1 MKKIGYRLRSCA
13 RLTFSIS
20 DAYGFETV
28 KLTENGIAVIR
39 DLSYYVQ
46 DWILKEIGYCQKRD
60 LPGRWVEFIVTDDRC
75 EFLKFELEH
84 ADHEYRVTLAEYEFR
99 DIRTYD
105 EEEDSGEG

>member
-1 MKKIGYRLRSCA
+1 MKEIGYKLRKCVLLEF
-13 RLTFSIS
+13 RVS

-46 DWILKEIGYCQKRD
+46 DWITKAVGYCQKRD

-75 EFLKFELEH
+75 EFLKFELEYE
-84 ADHEYRVTLAEYEFR
+84 DHEYKVTLAEY
-99 DIRTYD
+99 DIHDVWTRGED
-105 EEEDSGEG
+105 E